1 MPDQR
6 IFDTL
11 PEMIDMV
18 FDLDGGTIPA
28 TYPFALWAA
37 LIRRVPELSEQR
49 LVGVLPLR
57 GTANSERILLPKRSK
72 LVMRLP
78 TILAE
83 HTATRLTGQQLD
95 LAGSTLRL
103 GAAKERPI
111 QPYPTIHAQLV
122 TGISDEVLFVE
133 HINTQLGEMKI
144 KGNLICGKRHTI
156 NGDRQSLQGYSLVI
170 HDLTPM
176 ASLQLQ
182 FSGLGEGRQFGCGI
196 FVPYKVISGLSAA

>member
-1 MPDQR
+1 
-6 IFDTL
+6 
-11 PEMIDMV
+11 MIDMV